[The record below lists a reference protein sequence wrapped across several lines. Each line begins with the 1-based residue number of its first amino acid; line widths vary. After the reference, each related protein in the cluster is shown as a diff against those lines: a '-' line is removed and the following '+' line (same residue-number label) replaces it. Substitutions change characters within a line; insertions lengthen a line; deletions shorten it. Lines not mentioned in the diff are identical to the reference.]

1 MSNLGKTLLYLALV
15 GALVDIYAAYA
26 SYQRFDQ
33 DKTTI
38 TTTKATLATTQS
50 NLASE
55 TKLQEQTA
63 ATLATTTASLTD
75 ANAKNDDLTAKLA
88 AEDKTLAD
96 TNTALTKAQ
105 ADAKT
110 AQDQLETLTKA
121 LGGKSPDELNALVKQ
136 QSDDL
141 AAKISEIKVLQDS
154 LQASEAHVA
163 QLKVDINNSHLGII
177 PPGVSGQV
185 TFVNR
190 PWNFVV
196 LNVGLANGV
205 VPNGELI
212 IYRGRD
218 FLGKV
223 KVTSSETNS
232 CVADILPDAKADIQV
247 GDSVLN

>member
-1 MSNLGKTLLYLALV
+1 MSNLGKILLYLAV
-15 GALVDIYAAYA
+15 AGALADIYAAYA
-26 SYQRFDQ
+26 SYQRFGA

-38 TTTKATLATTQS
+38 TNTQNTLATTRS

-63 ATLATTTASLTD
+63 DTLAKTSATLTD
-75 ANAKNDDLTAKLA
+75 TKAQVDDLQSKLD

-96 TNTALTKAQ
+96 TKTALAQAQSDAKAQ
-105 ADAKT
+105 K
-110 AQDQLETLTKA
+110 DQLDELTKA
-121 LGGKSPDELNALVKQ
+121 LNGHSPDELNALVKQ
-136 QSDDL
+136 EKDDL
-141 AAKISEIKVLQDS
+141 AAAKNEVTLLQGQLQD
-154 LQASEAHVA
+154 SEAHVA
-163 QLKVDINNSHLGII
+163 QLEVDINNKRIGFI
-177 PPGVSGQV
+177 PPGVSGKV

-212 IYRGRD
+212 IYRGQD

-247 GDSVLN
+247 GDLVLN